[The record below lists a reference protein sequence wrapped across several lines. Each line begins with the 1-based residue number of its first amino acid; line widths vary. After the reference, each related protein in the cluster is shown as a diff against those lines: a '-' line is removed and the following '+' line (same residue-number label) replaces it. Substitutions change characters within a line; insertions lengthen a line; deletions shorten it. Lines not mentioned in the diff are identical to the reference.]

1 MLTSLPGYEFE
12 WGTSSLPNRGSHGGA
27 SSQELLV
34 PILVSDTSLPLPRTL
49 RVVDLKQWLIRL
61 VEVQHHPVGPR

>member
-27 SSQELLV
+27 SSQELLA

-61 VEVQHHPVGPR
+61 VEAQHRPDGSR